1 MEEKGKMT
9 RYLANNSL
17 VRALEKIQ
25 SGGPSGAPSWQDYYA
40 RPVLTK
46 YHILGDETSRNLFS
60 HSSGK
65 LEAQD

>member
-17 VRALEKIQ
+17 VRA
-25 SGGPSGAPSWQDYYA
+25 SGCPSGAPAWEDYYA

-46 YHILGDETSRNLFS
+46 YHILGDETSRNLSS